1 MKLTALVFFG
11 LEFRKLQNYLNIL
24 NIKKELLHNRTRNQY
39 SFFLVRVGEVEPL
52 PTSERSSDGRGDNTR
67 TPIHDDDVMGGPAP
81 GEESLE
87 HYAVVEMEPF
97 G

>member
-1 MKLTALVFFG
+1 MKLTALIFFG
-11 LEFRKLQNYLNIL
+11 LEFRKLQKFLNFLTLKKHFFIIELEINIL
-24 NIKKELLHNRTRNQY
+24 
-39 SFFLVRVGEVEPL
+39 FLVRVGEVEPL
-52 PTSERSSDGRGDNTR
+52 PPSERSSDGRGVNTR

>member
-1 MKLTALVFFG
+1 M
-11 LEFRKLQNYLNIL
+11 QNSLNIVS
-24 NIKKELLHNRTRNQY
+24 IKKSFFHKRTRNHH

-52 PTSERSSDGRGDNTR
+52 PPSERSSDGRGDNTR
-67 TPIHDDDVMGGPAP
+67 TPMHDDDVMGGPAP
-81 GEESLE
+81 GEESSE